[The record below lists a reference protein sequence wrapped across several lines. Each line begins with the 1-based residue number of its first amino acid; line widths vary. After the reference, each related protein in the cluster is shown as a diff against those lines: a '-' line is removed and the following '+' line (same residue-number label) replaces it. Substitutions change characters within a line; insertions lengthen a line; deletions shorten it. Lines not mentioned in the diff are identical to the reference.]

1 MKKQSGFLRRSI
13 ILALSLLCILTALTA
28 VSFAADI
35 ISYGYCGEGK
45 GLNLYWELDSDGILT
60 ISGTGKMADFGDDSN
75 YCPWEYFSNDIKSVN
90 IQNGVTSIGDCA
102 FLRCDR
108 IRSVTIPNSVTRI
121 GKRAFEECRFLTSI
135 TLPNS
140 IKRIEDYLFS
150 KCSSLTNIVI
160 PNSVESIGEYAFFDA
175 GLDSIT
181 IPPSVT
187 SIGKMA
193 LWRCYVESIN
203 VSAGNPVYDSRNNCN
218 AIIETQSNTLVV
230 GCKNT
235 VIPNTVTNI
244 GEYALSRIGFTS
256 VIIPGNVKKIS
267 AYAFE
272 GCQLLSSVTISDGV
286 SYIDHHA
293 FTNCAMISELF
304 IPNSVLYIGKNA
316 FESSML
322 NSICVGSGNPK
333 YDSRNGCNALI
344 ETQTN
349 TLLLGCKKTIIPNS
363 VLSIGESAFN
373 YCSGLTGI
381 VIPSSVTSIGENAF
395 FGCSGLKSV
404 IIPSSVTYLGDYAFS
419 YAYFLEDAF
428 FCGNVPDMTPDV
440 FEKPNKN
447 RFTIHYTADSTGW
460 TDSDAYDM
468 KLGTWNGYKLALWDG
483 QSVQI
488 QQATPQSVTIHVQ
501 NKEEAYV
508 YAAIYENG
516 RFVKTVCKLVPVNA
530 GEVMLTLGLDELP
543 EGAVIKAFVLA
554 ADGKVP
560 LAKNAVWIV
569 R

>member
-1 MKKQSGFLRRSI
+1 MKKQSGLLRRSI

-121 GKRAFEECRFLTSI
+121 GKRAFEGCRCLSDVTLPDSI
-135 TLPNS
+135 T
-140 IKRIEDYLFS
+140 
-150 KCSSLTNIVI
+150 
-160 PNSVESIGEYAFFDA
+160 SIGEYAFFYAD
-175 GLDSIT
+175 LDSIT
-181 IPPSVT
+181 IPSSVASIGNKAFGRCFVKSITVSAGNLAYDSRENCNALIETKSNTLIFGCDNTVIPHTVT
-187 SIGKMA
+187 SIG
-193 LWRCYVESIN
+193 
-203 VSAGNPVYDSRNNCN
+203 
-218 AIIETQSNTLVV
+218 
-230 GCKNT
+230 
-235 VIPNTVTNI
+235 
-244 GEYALSRIGFTS
+244 EYAFSANGFTS
-256 VIIPGNVKKIS
+256 VTIPGNVKKIC

-272 GCQLLSSVTISDGV
+272 FCQLLSSVTISDGV

-293 FTNCAMISELF
+293 FTNCAMISDLF

-419 YAYFLEDAF
+419 AYFLEDAF

-440 FEKPNKN
+440 FENTNKK

-501 NKEEAYV
+501 NKKEAYV

-530 GEVMLTLGLDELP
+530 GEVTLALGMDELP

-554 ADGKVP
+554 ADGKTP
-560 LAKNAVWIV
+560 LAKNAVWTV
-569 R
+569 C